1 METVRKSAFVVQAL
15 PAETAGAAGKA
26 EKEGR
31 AAKAAKAAKAQAA
44 SRSAP
49 LIHDEE
55 AAARRRAR
63 VIGWGRF
70 AVAVL
75 LFVVWE
81 VFTRLGW
88 LDPYYWSSPSVIL
101 QTTWV
106 QLTAGTLLSDI
117 VYTSGSTVLG
127 FVFGTLLGA
136 LLGLSFWWSKSYAGI
151 SEPYLI
157 VLNAMPKLAL
167 APVLVILLGI
177 GFFSKVALAFSM
189 TVVVAALSAY
199 SGVKSVD
206 PDMEKLMYSLGAK
219 RMQVFTKVVIPW
231 SMPWIISSLRINI
244 ALALAGAIVGEFIA
258 SSQGVGR
265 MIMYA
270 GTILDINLVWVG
282 VVVLSVL
289 SMVMYWGVVLLEKGL
304 SKGLGVR

>member
-1 METVRKSAFVVQAL
+1 METARKEAFIVHAVT
-15 PAETAGAAGKA
+15 PAESAAGSSKRP
-26 EKEGR
+26 EVVPYILDEEGLERRRSRRIVWGR
-31 AAKAAKAAKAQAA
+31 A
-44 SRSAP
+44 
-49 LIHDEE
+49 
-55 AAARRRAR
+55 
-63 VIGWGRF
+63 

-75 LFVVWE
+75 VFLVWE
-81 VFTRLGW
+81 VFTRIGL
-88 LDPYYWSSPSVIL
+88 LDSYYWSSPSAIL
-101 QTTWV
+101 RTTWT
-106 QLTAGTLLSDI
+106 QITEGTLLRDI
-117 VYTSGSTVLG
+117 TYTSGSTILG
-127 FVFGTLLGA
+127 FVFGTFLGA

-157 VLNAMPKLAL
+157 ILNALPKLAL

-189 TVVVAALSAY
+189 TVVVSALSAY

-219 RMQVFTKVVIPW
+219 RHQVFTKVVVPW

-282 VVVLSVL
+282 VVVLSML
-289 SMVMYWGVVLLEKGL
+289 SMVMYWGVVVLEKWL
-304 SKGLGVR
+304 SKGLTKQ

>member
-1 METVRKSAFVVQAL
+1 METARKEAFIVHAVT
-15 PAETAGAAGKA
+15 PSDSAAGSSKRP
-26 EKEGR
+26 EVVPYILDEEGLERRRSQRIVWGR
-31 AAKAAKAAKAQAA
+31 A
-44 SRSAP
+44 
-49 LIHDEE
+49 
-55 AAARRRAR
+55 
-63 VIGWGRF
+63 

-75 LFVVWE
+75 VFLVWE
-81 VFTRLGW
+81 VFTRIGL
-88 LDPYYWSSPSVIL
+88 LDSYYWSSPSAIL
-101 QTTWV
+101 RTTWT
-106 QLTAGTLLSDI
+106 QITEGTLLRDI
-117 VYTSGSTVLG
+117 TYTSGSTILG
-127 FVFGTLLGA
+127 FVFGTFLGA

-157 VLNAMPKLAL
+157 ILNALPKLAL

-189 TVVVAALSAY
+189 TVVVSALSAY

-219 RMQVFTKVVIPW
+219 RHQVFTKVVVPW

-282 VVVLSVL
+282 VVVLSLL
-289 SMVMYWGVVLLEKGL
+289 SMVMYWGVVVLEKWL
-304 SKGLGVR
+304 SKGLTKQ

>member
-1 METVRKSAFVVQAL
+1 METVRKSAFVIHPLTV
-15 PAETAGAAGKA
+15 ES
-26 EKEGR
+26 
-31 AAKAAKAAKAQAA
+31 AQAA
-44 SRSAP
+44 KTKKSESAP

-55 AAARRRAR
+55 VVDRKRTRL
-63 VIGWGRF
+63 ISWGRL
-70 AVAVL
+70 AVAML
-75 LFVVWE
+75 LFIIWE
-81 VFTRLGW
+81 VFTRIGL
-88 LDPYYWSSPSVIL
+88 LDPYYWSSPSAIL
-101 QTTWV
+101 QTTWL
-106 QLTAGTLLSDI
+106 QINEGTLLGDI
-117 VYTSGSTVLG
+117 AYTSGSTILG

-157 VLNAMPKLAL
+157 ILNAMPKLAL

-189 TVVVAALSAY
+189 TVVVSALSAY

-289 SMVMYWGVVLLEKGL
+289 SMVMYWGVVLIEKWL

>member
-1 METVRKSAFVVQAL
+1 METARKEAFIVHAVT
-15 PAETAGAAGKA
+15 PAESAAGSSKRP
-26 EKEGR
+26 EVVPYILDEEGLERRRSRRIVWGR
-31 AAKAAKAAKAQAA
+31 A
-44 SRSAP
+44 
-49 LIHDEE
+49 
-55 AAARRRAR
+55 
-63 VIGWGRF
+63 

-75 LFVVWE
+75 VFLVWE
-81 VFTRLGW
+81 VFTRIGL
-88 LDPYYWSSPSVIL
+88 LDSYYWSSPSAIL
-101 QTTWV
+101 RTTWT
-106 QLTAGTLLSDI
+106 QITEGTLLRDI
-117 VYTSGSTVLG
+117 TYTSGSTILG
-127 FVFGTLLGA
+127 FVFGTFLGA

-157 VLNAMPKLAL
+157 ILNAMPKLAL

-189 TVVVAALSAY
+189 TVVVSALSAY

-219 RMQVFTKVVIPW
+219 RYQVFTKVVVPW

-282 VVVLSVL
+282 VVVLSLL
-289 SMVMYWGVVLLEKGL
+289 SMVMYWGVVVLEKWL
-304 SKGLGVR
+304 SKGLTKQ

>member
-1 METVRKSAFVVQAL
+1 METARKEAFIVHAVT
-15 PAETAGAAGKA
+15 PAEPATGSSKRP
-26 EKEGR
+26 EVV
-31 AAKAAKAAKAQAA
+31 
-44 SRSAP
+44 P
-49 LIHDEE
+49 YILDEE
-55 AAARRRAR
+55 AMERRRSR
-63 VIGWGRF
+63 RIVWGRA

-75 LFVVWE
+75 VFLVWE
-81 VFTRLGW
+81 VFTRIGL
-88 LDPYYWSSPSVIL
+88 LDSYYWSSPSAIL
-101 QTTWV
+101 RTTWT
-106 QLTAGTLLSDI
+106 QMIEGTLLRDI
-117 VYTSGSTVLG
+117 TYTSGSTILG
-127 FVFGTLLGA
+127 FVFGTFLGA
-136 LLGLSFWWSKSYAGI
+136 LLGLSFWWSRSYAGI

-157 VLNAMPKLAL
+157 ILNAMPKLAL

-189 TVVVAALSAY
+189 TVVVSALSAY

-219 RMQVFTKVVIPW
+219 RHQVFTKVVVPW

-282 VVVLSVL
+282 VVVLSLL
-289 SMVMYWGVVLLEKGL
+289 SMVMYWGVVVLEKWL
-304 SKGLGVR
+304 SKGLTKQ

>member
-1 METVRKSAFVVQAL
+1 METARKEAFIVHAVT
-15 PAETAGAAGKA
+15 PANSAAGSSKRP
-26 EKEGR
+26 EVVPYILDEEGLERRRSRRIVWGR
-31 AAKAAKAAKAQAA
+31 A
-44 SRSAP
+44 
-49 LIHDEE
+49 
-55 AAARRRAR
+55 
-63 VIGWGRF
+63 

-75 LFVVWE
+75 VFLVWE
-81 VFTRLGW
+81 VFTRIGL
-88 LDPYYWSSPSVIL
+88 LDSYYWSSPSAIL
-101 QTTWV
+101 RTTWT
-106 QLTAGTLLSDI
+106 QITEGTLLRDI
-117 VYTSGSTVLG
+117 TYTSGSTILG
-127 FVFGTLLGA
+127 FVFGTFLGA

-157 VLNAMPKLAL
+157 ILNALPKLAL

-189 TVVVAALSAY
+189 TVVVSALSAY

-219 RMQVFTKVVIPW
+219 RHQVFTKVVVPW

-282 VVVLSVL
+282 VVVLSLL
-289 SMVMYWGVVLLEKGL
+289 SMLMYWGVVVLEKWL
-304 SKGLGVR
+304 SKGLTKQ

>member
-1 METVRKSAFVVQAL
+1 METARKEAFIVHAVT
-15 PAETAGAAGKA
+15 PAESAAGSSKRP
-26 EKEGR
+26 EVVPYILDEEGLERRRSRRIVWGR
-31 AAKAAKAAKAQAA
+31 A
-44 SRSAP
+44 
-49 LIHDEE
+49 
-55 AAARRRAR
+55 
-63 VIGWGRF
+63 

-75 LFVVWE
+75 VFLVWE
-81 VFTRLGW
+81 VFTRIGL
-88 LDPYYWSSPSVIL
+88 LDSYYWSSPSAIL
-101 QTTWV
+101 RTTWT
-106 QLTAGTLLSDI
+106 QITEGTLLRDI
-117 VYTSGSTVLG
+117 TYTSGSTILG
-127 FVFGTLLGA
+127 FVFGTFLGA

-157 VLNAMPKLAL
+157 ILNAMPKLAL

-189 TVVVAALSAY
+189 TVVVSALSAY

-219 RMQVFTKVVIPW
+219 RHQVFTKVVVPW

-282 VVVLSVL
+282 VVVLSLL
-289 SMVMYWGVVLLEKGL
+289 SMVMYWGVVVLEKWL
-304 SKGLGVR
+304 SKGLTKQ

>member
-1 METVRKSAFVVQAL
+1 METARKEAFIVHAVT
-15 PAETAGAAGKA
+15 PAESAAGSSKRP
-26 EKEGR
+26 EVV
-31 AAKAAKAAKAQAA
+31 
-44 SRSAP
+44 P
-49 LIHDEE
+49 YILDEE
-55 AAARRRAR
+55 ALERSRSRRI
-63 VIGWGRF
+63 VWGR
-70 AVAVL
+70 ATVAVL
-75 LFVVWE
+75 VFLVWE
-81 VFTRLGW
+81 VFTRIGL
-88 LDPYYWSSPSVIL
+88 LDSYYWSSPSAIL
-101 QTTWV
+101 RTTWT
-106 QLTAGTLLSDI
+106 QITEGTLIRDI
-117 VYTSGSTVLG
+117 TYTSGSTILG
-127 FVFGTLLGA
+127 FVFGTFLGA

-157 VLNAMPKLAL
+157 ILNAMPKLAL

-189 TVVVAALSAY
+189 TVVVSALSAY

-219 RMQVFTKVVIPW
+219 RHQVFTKVVVPW

-282 VVVLSVL
+282 VVVLSLL
-289 SMVMYWGVVLLEKGL
+289 SMVMYWGVVVLEKWL
-304 SKGLGVR
+304 SKGLTKQ

>member
-1 METVRKSAFVVQAL
+1 METARKEAFIVHAVT
-15 PAETAGAAGKA
+15 PSDSAAGSSKRP
-26 EKEGR
+26 EVVPYILDEEGLERRRSRRIVWGR
-31 AAKAAKAAKAQAA
+31 A
-44 SRSAP
+44 
-49 LIHDEE
+49 
-55 AAARRRAR
+55 
-63 VIGWGRF
+63 

-75 LFVVWE
+75 VFLVWE
-81 VFTRLGW
+81 VFTRIGL
-88 LDPYYWSSPSVIL
+88 LDSYYWSSPSAIL
-101 QTTWV
+101 RTTWT
-106 QLTAGTLLSDI
+106 QITEGTLLRDI
-117 VYTSGSTVLG
+117 TYTSGSTILG
-127 FVFGTLLGA
+127 FVFGTFLGA

-157 VLNAMPKLAL
+157 ILNALPKLAL

-189 TVVVAALSAY
+189 TVVVSALSAY

-219 RMQVFTKVVIPW
+219 RHQVFTKVVVPW

-282 VVVLSVL
+282 VVVLSLL
-289 SMVMYWGVVLLEKGL
+289 SMVMYWGVVVLEKWL
-304 SKGLGVR
+304 SKGLTKQ

>member
-1 METVRKSAFVVQAL
+1 METARKEAFIVHAMT
-15 PAETAGAAGKA
+15 PAESAAGSSKRP
-26 EKEGR
+26 EVVPYILDEEGLERRRSRRIVWGR
-31 AAKAAKAAKAQAA
+31 A
-44 SRSAP
+44 
-49 LIHDEE
+49 
-55 AAARRRAR
+55 
-63 VIGWGRF
+63 

-75 LFVVWE
+75 VFLVWE
-81 VFTRLGW
+81 VFTRIGL
-88 LDPYYWSSPSVIL
+88 LDSYYWSSPSAIL
-101 QTTWV
+101 RTTWT
-106 QLTAGTLLSDI
+106 QITEGTLLRDI
-117 VYTSGSTVLG
+117 TYTSGSTILG
-127 FVFGTLLGA
+127 FVFGTFLGA

-157 VLNAMPKLAL
+157 ILNAMPKLAL

-189 TVVVAALSAY
+189 TVVVSALSAY

-219 RMQVFTKVVIPW
+219 RHQVFTKVVVPW

-282 VVVLSVL
+282 VVVLSLL
-289 SMVMYWGVVLLEKGL
+289 SMVMYWGVVVLEKWL
-304 SKGLGVR
+304 SKGLTKQ

>member
-1 METVRKSAFVVQAL
+1 METARNEAFVIHTIKAPEPV
-15 PAETAGAAGKA
+15 PAAAVKRP
-26 EKEGR
+26 ESVPVI
-31 AAKAAKAAKAQAA
+31 Q
-44 SRSAP
+44 
-49 LIHDEE
+49 DEE
-55 AAARRRAR
+55 AIARTRSRR
-63 VIGWGRF
+63 IGWGRF
-70 AVAVL
+70 LVAVMI
-75 LFVVWE
+75 FVIWE
-81 VFTRLGW
+81 VFTRMGL
-88 LDPYYWSSPSVIL
+88 LDSYYWSSPSAIL
-101 QTTWV
+101 RTTWI
-106 QLTAGTLLSDI
+106 QITEGALLGDI
-117 VYTSGSTVLG
+117 AYTSGATLIG
-127 FVFGTLLGA
+127 FIFGTALGA

-157 VLNAMPKLAL
+157 ILNALPKLAL

-189 TVVVAALSAY
+189 TVVVSALSAY

-219 RMQVFTKVVIPW
+219 KWQVFAKVVVPW

-282 VVVLSVL
+282 VVVLSAL
-289 SMVMYWGVVLLEKGL
+289 SMVMYWGVVLLERWM
-304 SKGLGVR
+304 SKGLVKQ

>member
-1 METVRKSAFVVQAL
+1 MESARKEAFIVHAVTSAE
-15 PAETAGAAGKA
+15 PAAGSSKRP
-26 EKEGR
+26 EVM
-31 AAKAAKAAKAQAA
+31 
-44 SRSAP
+44 P
-49 LIHDEE
+49 YILDEE
-55 AAARRRAR
+55 ALERRRSR
-63 VIGWGRF
+63 RIVWGRA

-75 LFVVWE
+75 VFLVWE
-81 VFTRLGW
+81 VFTRIGL
-88 LDPYYWSSPSVIL
+88 LDSYYWSSPSAIL
-101 QTTWV
+101 RTTWT
-106 QLTAGTLLSDI
+106 QMTEGTLLRDI
-117 VYTSGSTVLG
+117 TYTSGSTILG
-127 FVFGTLLGA
+127 FVFGTFLGA
-136 LLGLSFWWSKSYAGI
+136 LLGLSFWWSRSYAGI

-157 VLNAMPKLAL
+157 ILNAMPKLAL

-189 TVVVAALSAY
+189 TVVVSALSAY

-219 RMQVFTKVVIPW
+219 RHQVFTKVVIPW

-282 VVVLSVL
+282 VVVLSLL
-289 SMVMYWGVVLLEKGL
+289 SMVMYWGVVVLEKWL
-304 SKGLGVR
+304 SKGLTKQ

>member
-1 METVRKSAFVVQAL
+1 MESARKEAFIVHAVTSAE
-15 PAETAGAAGKA
+15 PAAGSSKRP
-26 EKEGR
+26 EVM
-31 AAKAAKAAKAQAA
+31 
-44 SRSAP
+44 P
-49 LIHDEE
+49 YILDEE
-55 AAARRRAR
+55 ALERRRSR
-63 VIGWGRF
+63 RIVWGRA

-75 LFVVWE
+75 VFLVWE
-81 VFTRLGW
+81 VFTRIGL
-88 LDPYYWSSPSVIL
+88 LDSYYWSSPSAIL
-101 QTTWV
+101 RTTWT
-106 QLTAGTLLSDI
+106 QMTEGTLLRDI
-117 VYTSGSTVLG
+117 TYTSGSTILG
-127 FVFGTLLGA
+127 FVFGTFLGA
-136 LLGLSFWWSKSYAGI
+136 LLGLSFWWSRSYAGI

-157 VLNAMPKLAL
+157 ILNAMPKLAL

-177 GFFSKVALAFSM
+177 GFFSKVVLAFSM
-189 TVVVAALSAY
+189 TVVVSALSAY

-219 RMQVFTKVVIPW
+219 RHQVFTKVVIPW

-282 VVVLSVL
+282 VVVLSLL
-289 SMVMYWGVVLLEKGL
+289 SMVMYWGVVLLEKWL
-304 SKGLGVR
+304 SKGLTKQ

>member
-1 METVRKSAFVVQAL
+1 METARKEAFIVHAVT
-15 PAETAGAAGKA
+15 PAEPATGSSKRP
-26 EKEGR
+26 EIV
-31 AAKAAKAAKAQAA
+31 
-44 SRSAP
+44 P
-49 LIHDEE
+49 YILDEE
-55 AAARRRAR
+55 AMERRRSR
-63 VIGWGRF
+63 RIVWGRT
-70 AVAVL
+70 AVAVIVFL
-75 LFVVWE
+75 VWE
-81 VFTRLGW
+81 VFTRIGL
-88 LDPYYWSSPSVIL
+88 LDSYYWSSPSAIL
-101 QTTWV
+101 RTTWT
-106 QLTAGTLLSDI
+106 QMTEGTLLRDI
-117 VYTSGSTVLG
+117 TYTSGSTILG
-127 FVFGTLLGA
+127 FLFGTLLGA
-136 LLGLSFWWSKSYAGI
+136 LLGLSFWWSRSYAGI

-157 VLNAMPKLAL
+157 ILNAMPKLAL

-189 TVVVAALSAY
+189 TVVVSALSAY

-219 RMQVFTKVVIPW
+219 RHQVFTKVVIPW

-282 VVVLSVL
+282 VVVLSLL
-289 SMVMYWGVVLLEKGL
+289 SMVMYWGVVVLEKWL
-304 SKGLGVR
+304 SKGLTKQ

>member
-1 METVRKSAFVVQAL
+1 METARHDAFVVHTVKA
-15 PAETAGAAGKA
+15 AEPAAGPA
-26 EKEGR
+26 RRPE
-31 AAKAAKAAKAQAA
+31 A
-44 SRSAP
+44 AP
-49 LIHDEE
+49 LIQDEE
-55 AAARRRAR
+55 TAAKRRSRRIAL
-63 VIGWGRF
+63 GRL
-70 AVAVL
+70 AVAVMI
-75 LFVVWE
+75 FVVWE
-81 VFTRLGW
+81 LFTRYGW
-88 LDPYYWSSPSVIL
+88 LDKYYWSSPSAIL
-101 QTTWV
+101 RTTWT
-106 QLTAGTLLSDI
+106 QMTQGTLLRDI
-117 VYTSGSTVLG
+117 AYTSGSTIIG
-127 FVFGTLLGA
+127 FITGTLFGS

-157 VLNAMPKLAL
+157 ILNALPKLAL

-189 TVVVAALSAY
+189 TVVVSALSAY

-219 RMQVFTKVVIPW
+219 RHQVFVKVVVPW
-231 SMPWIISSLRINI
+231 SMPWMISSLRINI

-282 VVVLSVL
+282 VVVLSLL
-289 SMVMYWGVVLLEKGL
+289 SMLMYWGVVLLERWL
-304 SKGLGVR
+304 SKGFVK